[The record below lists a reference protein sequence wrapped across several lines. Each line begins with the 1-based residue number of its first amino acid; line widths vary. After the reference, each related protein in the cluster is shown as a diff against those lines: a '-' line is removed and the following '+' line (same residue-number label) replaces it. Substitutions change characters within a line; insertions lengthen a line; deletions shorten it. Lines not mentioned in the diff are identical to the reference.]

1 MSFPSESIVLEA
13 AELCAL
19 AHLGGGAKGALE
31 AIGLDV
37 LPNNDPELLRNG
49 ARSLHERGGVDGGDD
64 GVHVSPCL
72 AAVSDALQQRP
83 MYLGL
88 QSRDDVEAVWILHVS
103 DRICVS
109 LQMLNPLVFVAR
121 AVECSPEELGRRLAE
136 SFLAE
141 NEPRVVSFGT
151 CDGAEVSLQ
160 RVVRSMPDGALLMHN
175 APDDRGRRIERH
187 ELIDELIRESC

>member
-1 MSFPSESIVLEA
+1 MSLPSESVVLEA

-19 AHLGGGAKGALE
+19 AHLGGGATDALQS
-31 AIGLDV
+31 IGLGV
-37 LPNNDPELLRNG
+37 LPSDGPELLHIG

-83 MYLGL
+83 VYLGL
-88 QSRDDVEAVWILHVS
+88 QSSDDIEAVWILHVS
-103 DRICVS
+103 DRLCVS

-121 AVECSPEELGRRLAE
+121 AVECSFEELGRRLAE

-151 CDGAEVSLQ
+151 CDGEGVSLQ
-160 RVVRSMPDGALLMHN
+160 RVVRSMPDGTLLVHN

-187 ELIDELIRESC
+187 ELADELIRA